1 MNSKIITMD
10 LLYSELEKDQYPV
23 IDKEAKIVTVINSED
38 QTKRIYRIVGENPIE
53 LEEIQIDLNKMAS
66 MLADQFDAKMLMDEV
81 LRKTDTAQLLDIKE
95 RLEVPDASIKS
106 KKGCFS
112 MQIGGKRGRPVELVL
127 IQ

>member
-1 MNSKIITMD
+1 MTSKIITMD

-53 LEEIQIDLNKMAS
+53 LEEIQIDLNKMAA
-66 MLADQFDAKMLMDEV
+66 MLAEQFDAKMLMDEV